1 MASSSTNAMA
11 AGVEGHSTNRP
22 PLFDGLNYQFWSN
35 RVSIFMR
42 SYDYEIWDVVL
53 DGLYVP
59 MKTGTGVEASVP
71 KLRRE
76 WSESKVKRVQVNF
89 KNINTLHC
97 ALNPTEKLPL
107 IPI

>member
-1 MASSSTNAMA
+1 MAV
-11 AGVEGHSTNRP
+11 GVKGHSINRP

-59 MKTGTGVEASVP
+59 MTTGTRVEASIP
-71 KLRRE
+71 KLRSE
-76 WSESKVKRVQVNF
+76 WLESEVKKVQVNF
-89 KNINTLHC
+89 KAQYSLLC
-97 ALNPTEKLPL
+97 FESY
-107 IPI
+107 